1 MSSMIVKDL
10 NRIIQEANTL
20 STLSEVLD
28 FVVREIAQVSHADVC
43 RMYLVDDAS
52 ASYVLSASSG
62 SNANAVLKFKAPF
75 GEGLLGWIAKREQ
88 LLSVPDMH
96 ALDDFIAYP
105 LLKDQALHGY
115 LGFPV
120 VYAGEVIGI
129 VVLQKEADEVFSE
142 QVQAFIITFCV
153 QFSSLLAE
161 MKSPHFFSKKKK
173 SSKRK
178 ISQVWDGVPAA
189 SGVMI
194 GPAEVI
200 FPPADFDSV
209 IDQGYE
215 DFDQEVQYFQDA
227 LEQARSEIELL
238 QNQAQASMSMAE
250 NVLFDAYLRILDSRS
265 LSNEVEEEIKTGV
278 WAQTALKRVVRMH
291 MERFAGLEDEYLRER
306 ATDFKDLGQR
316 ILAHLQKK
324 TKQTPDFLVPKI
336 LVSEE
341 ITASMLLE
349 VPTGQLLGVVSVKG
363 SSHSH
368 VAILARAMGI
378 PAVMGIDGLIV
389 QTIKDQE
396 LVVDGY
402 NGQVYINP
410 NAQLKKEFK
419 FLIAQEHDFN
429 RLLEEIQDLP
439 AETTDGHRVTLMVNT
454 GLAQDTGLSLRIGA
468 EGVGLYRT
476 EMPFMLHDLFPSEE
490 KQQLMYRQL
499 LGAFSPLP
507 VVMRTLDVGGD
518 KPLSYFP
525 VDEENPFLGW
535 RGVRISLDHPE
546 LFMIQVR
553 AMLLASQAHPNLK
566 ILLPMIGSI
575 AEVEASQAMIQQVY
589 LQLTAEG
596 IDISLPPV
604 GVMIEVPSAV
614 FQAYELASRVDFI
627 SVGSND
633 LIQYMLAVD
642 RNNARVSTLYDGLHP
657 AVLRALKQVADATK
671 KANKPLSIC
680 GEMASDPLAVPLL
693 IAMGYQVLSVNARS
707 LLRVKWV
714 VRKFGLENSKELLK
728 LALKMDDSREVRC
741 AMEFALEELELGG
754 LIRAGA

>member
-1 MSSMIVKDL
+1 MKVNEL
-10 NRIIQEANTL
+10 NRIIQEAHAL
-20 STLSEVLD
+20 STLSEVLE
-28 FVVREIAQVSHADVC
+28 FVVQELAQVCYADAC
-43 RMYLVDDAS
+43 SIYLIDDAS
-52 ASYVLSASSG
+52 ASYVLAATSG
-62 SNANAVLKFKAPF
+62 LNADAVLKLKAPF
-75 GEGLLGWIAKREQ
+75 GEGLLGLITKKEQ
-88 LLSVPDMH
+88 LVSVPDMH
-96 ALDDFIAYP
+96 TLADYVSYP
-105 LLKDQALHGY
+105 MLNDQAFHGY

-120 VYAGEVIGI
+120 VNAGEVIG
-129 VVLQKEADEVFSE
+129 VVVMQKEAVEAFSE
-142 QVQAFIITFCV
+142 QVGAFIITFCV
-153 QFSSLLAE
+153 RFSSHLAE
-161 MKSPHFFSKKKK
+161 LKSPHFFSKKKK

-178 ISQVWDGVPAA
+178 LSQVWDGVAAA
-189 SGVMI
+189 SGVVI
-194 GPAEVI
+194 GCAEVI

-215 DFDQEVQYFQDA
+215 DFDEEVQYFQDA
-227 LEQARSEIELL
+227 LEQARSEIEIL

-291 MERFAGLEDEYLRER
+291 MERFSGLEDEYLRER

-324 TKQTPDFLVPKI
+324 TRQTPEFLVPKV

-341 ITASMLLE
+341 ITAAMLLE

-378 PAVMGIDGLIV
+378 PAVMGIDGLVV
-389 QTIKDQE
+389 QTTKDQE

-419 FLIAQEHDFN
+419 FLINQEQDFD
-429 RLLEEIQDLP
+429 RLLENTQDLP
-439 AETTDGHRVTLMVNT
+439 AETTDGHRITLMVNT

-476 EMPFMLHDLFPSEE
+476 EMPFMLHDLFPSEQ

-546 LFMIQVR
+546 LFVIQVR
-553 AMLLASQAHPNLK
+553 AMLLASRAHTNLK

-575 AEVEASQAMIQQVY
+575 SEVESAQAMIQQVHSE
-589 LQLTAEG
+589 LIDEG
-596 IDISLPPV
+596 IEVVLPPI

-614 FQAYELASRVDFI
+614 FQAYELAARVDFI

-642 RNNARVSTLYDGLHP
+642 RNNARVCSLYDGLHP
-657 AVLRALKQVADATK
+657 AVLRALKQVADAAK

-714 VRKFGLENSKELLK
+714 VRKFGLEKSIELLK

-741 AMEFALEELELGG
+741 SMEFALEELELGG